1 MPFHQVVD
9 AIIGAPSAPGP
20 LSYFD
25 FAPPELLG
33 GELELAEI
41 CQPVVAS
48 GDGNEVRGWEAR
60 SDIISY
66 QPYRITTVVAPV
78 VEWRQAP

>member
-9 AIIGAPSAPGP
+9 AIIGAPLAPGP

-25 FAPPELLG
+25 FAPPVSLG
-33 GELELAEI
+33 GELGLAEI
-41 CQPVVAS
+41 RQPGVAS

-66 QPYRITTVVAPV
+66 QPYRIMTVVAPV
-78 VEWRQAP
+78 VGWRQAP